1 MANYDDKFIEEISNI
16 FNGGGD
22 RNLSPFVQLEQV
34 IVKDRNLLQDNDFEE
49 LCVRIES
56 FITKEIQELREEY
69 PNHYKGK
76 VFDRDV
82 YFPIDE
88 LREDE
93 LEELKEIWEIKNGVW
108 ENGHPNYMKDIS
120 MSEVKEHYK
129 GTEFVEED
137 FFCNV

>member
-1 MANYDDKFIEEISNI
+1 MANYDDNFIEEISNI

-22 RNLSPFVQLEQV
+22 RNYSPFVQLKKL
-34 IVKDRNLLQDNDFEE
+34 IVDDKNLLQDNDFEE
-49 LCVRIES
+49 LCNRIET
-56 FITKEIQELREEY
+56 FITKELQEIRNEY
-69 PNHYKGK
+69 SNTYEGK

-88 LREDE
+88 LREEE
-93 LEELKEIWEIKNGVW
+93 LEELKEMWEIKNGIW

-137 FFCNV
+137 FCCNI